1 MSSSPIPGASSGS
14 STDVEKQYQ
23 EQYLKQ
29 QDAAADVEKSPSQQQ
44 QQGASTEPD
53 FGPPPNGG
61 LAAWMVVLGG
71 FCTVFASFG
80 WINCIGIF
88 QDYYQ
93 SHQLKAYS
101 PSTVAW
107 IPSVESFMLFFGGPL
122 VGYMTDQLGPRIPIL
137 IGTFLHV
144 FGLMMTSI
152 SKEYYQILLSQS
164 ICSALG
170 CSFLFYAPIAA
181 LGTWFRAHRA
191 LAFGIVTA
199 GSSIGGVVLPIMV
212 ERLVVRIGFGWAMRS
227 TALLFLGLLV
237 IGNLTVKSRLP
248 PTGRKFNF
256 MDFVTPFAERPF
268 LLLTASAFIF
278 YLGAFLPFTF
288 IIVQAK
294 AEGMST
300 GLADYLVSII
310 NAASTFGRILPAHLG
325 DRYGVFNIMIL
336 LTLFGGIVTLALW
349 LPAASSAPLIV
360 YSVLYGFA
368 SGCFLSIVPAMVASI
383 SDVRKLGTRTG
394 SLYAVGS
401 IGALVGSPIGGAIIN
416 DQDGHFS
423 GLIVFCGVSLLLG
436 AVLAIMSRHALV
448 GFQLRKKV

>member
-1 MSSSPIPGASSGS
+1 MASPIPGASSAS
-14 STDVEKQYQ
+14 STDVEKQFQ
-23 EQYLKQ
+23 EQYLQ
-29 QDAAADVEKSPSQQQ
+29 QRDAAADVEKAPSQQQ
-44 QQGASTEPD
+44 PQGASAEPD
-53 FGPPPNGG
+53 FGPPPDGG
-61 LAAWMVVLGG
+61 LEAWMVVLGG

-122 VGYMTDQLGPRIPIL
+122 VGYMTDQLGPRIPVL

-144 FGLMMTSI
+144 FGLMMTSL

-164 ICSALG
+164 ICSAIG

-181 LGTWFRAHRA
+181 LGTWFRVHRA

-199 GSSIGGVVLPIMV
+199 GSSLGGVVLPIMV
-212 ERLVVRIGFGWAMRS
+212 ERLVVRVGFGWAMRS
-227 TALLFLGLLV
+227 TAFLFLGLLI

-248 PTGRKFNF
+248 PPGRKF
-256 MDFVTPFAERPF
+256 DAKEFVTPFAERPF
-268 LLLTASAFIF
+268 ALLTAAGFMI

-300 GLADYLVSII
+300 RLADYLVPII
-310 NAASTFGRILPAHLG
+310 NAASTFGRILPAHMG
-325 DRYGVFNIMIL
+325 DRYGVFNVMIL

-349 LPAASSAPLIV
+349 LPAGSNAPLIV
-360 YSVLYGFA
+360 YGALYGFA
-368 SGCFLSIVPAMVASI
+368 SGCFLSIIPAMVASM

-394 SLYAVGS
+394 SLYAVASVGVL
-401 IGALVGSPIGGAIIN
+401 IGSPIAGAIVN
-416 DQDGHFS
+416 DQNGHFS

-436 AVLAIMSRHALV
+436 AALAIMSRHALV
-448 GFQLRKKV
+448 GFQLGKKV